1 MEATNLFFYM
11 YAMFGLLKVFAYWLI
26 DNSKAIEAK
35 VAKDKVILN
44 FAGIDPKNMK
54 TIVMLSILFAFD
66 AFGGAFVAKSFISYY
81 FYERYD
87 IVLSSVGMLLF
98 FCNIV
103 SGISGILSSK
113 LV

>member
-1 MEATNLFFYM
+1 
-11 YAMFGLLKVFAYWLI
+11 MFGLLKVFVYWLI

-35 VAKDKVILN
+35 IPKEKVMLN
-44 FAGIDPKNMK
+44 FAGIDPKNMG

-81 FYERYD
+81 FKERYD
-87 IVLSSVGMLLF
+87 IIIASVGMLLF